1 MWRALFSAV
10 LVVVV
15 VGCVSNVA
23 VRPAP
28 PQPLYFALELTEG
41 GKRIGA
47 PKLLGFSGKRVIAE
61 RRSPGMTD
69 PDYRIVLEPREE
81 GAGYQL
87 DLRLKLPSGERR
99 GGVTLLHG
107 EERSVSLGDGTEAK
121 VMLMR
126 VDSDEF
132 RALISTPNPGGR
144 GQI

>member
-1 MWRALFSAV
+1 MWRAMLAAV
-10 LVVVV
+10 LLAVF
-15 VGCVSNVA
+15 GCASS
-23 VRPAP
+23 VRTRAST

-47 PKLLGFSGKRVIAE
+47 PKLLGFSGKKVIAE

-69 PDYRIVLEPREE
+69 PDYRIVLEPREV

-87 DLRLKLPSGERR
+87 DLRVQLPSGEHR
-99 GGVTLLHG
+99 GGVSLLHG
-107 EERSVSLGDGTEAK
+107 EERSVPLGEGTEAR
-121 VMLMR
+121 VLLMR

-132 RALISTPNPGGR
+132 RALIAAPGPGDR

>member
-1 MWRALFSAV
+1 MWRVLLAAV
-10 LVVVV
+10 LLAVF
-15 VGCVSNVA
+15 GCVSNA
-23 VRPAP
+23 RTRSST
-28 PQPLYFALELTEG
+28 PQPLYFALELTDG

-47 PKLLGFSGKRVIAE
+47 PKLLGFSGKKVIAE
-61 RRSPGMTD
+61 RRSPGAAD

-87 DLRLKLPSGERR
+87 DLSVKLPSGEHR

-107 EERSVSLGDGTEAK
+107 EERSVSLGNGTEAR
-121 VMLMR
+121 VLLMR

-132 RALISTPNPGGR
+132 RALISTTNPGDR